1 MRASRSNPHADQ
13 PIVAPKP
20 LFPRFCSIKCNYS
33 PYSVL
38 WDKVFGTH
46 KPFAVRGTEGGSAA
60 EQQRRRA
67 SYERSVVTATLGF
80 AAKAGPEG
88 SPTVVVTAPIVSP
101 TACATTAI
109 AAAATIAA
117 APEPPALK
125 PAPSRSTRP
134 SMSLGS
140 GASPNGEP
148 PQRRDKQTAEV
159 VKRLE
164 GLLYVPIADQAELA
178 AAHENEGRSET
189 QTDKQT
195 SEVVARLERLLRVQS
210 PTKTSQRLAKLAAV
224 DENENK
230 GETYVLMR
238 GLVVV
243 LTYGAL
249 FVGLCVSP

>member
-1 MRASRSNPHADQ
+1 M
-13 PIVAPKP
+13 
-20 LFPRFCSIKCNYS
+20 
-33 PYSVL
+33 
-38 WDKVFGTH
+38 
-46 KPFAVRGTEGGSAA
+46 
-60 EQQRRRA
+60 
-67 SYERSVVTATLGF
+67 
-80 AAKAGPEG
+80 
-88 SPTVVVTAPIVSP
+88 
-101 TACATTAI
+101 
-109 AAAATIAA
+109 
-117 APEPPALK
+117 
-125 PAPSRSTRP
+125 
-134 SMSLGS
+134 
-140 GASPNGEP
+140 
-148 PQRRDKQTAEV
+148 RDKQTAEV

-243 LTYGAL
+243 LTYAGHASKMNTSTRPRPWNPDP
-249 FVGLCVSP
+249 VPPPTS